1 MAGRNDLQQEVAMPS
16 AYCFLAGQLNMQ
28 HL

>member
-1 MAGRNDLQQEVAMPS
+1 MADKNGRQPEAVALS